1 MNLTETITVGS
12 CMRLETVP
20 KVETRRAG
28 RNKERNSTANASL
41 ASRRNF
47 TRRQITELFF
57 ENCIECGKMAAIPQG
72 AFAACKIHWNEE
84 RAILMSMME
93 GEEKTGK
100 ENMFNPRPP
109 LEGWELTPL
118 KYNSKLMNSI
128 WGLYNRY
135 SVHNF
140 KKNTDAADGACGGV
154 AAAIW
159 GAILQNH
166 PPAANAA
173 ATAAAAAAAA
183 AETPRIMRTG
193 NGL

>member
-1 MNLTETITVGS
+1 MNLTEIVTADS
-12 CMRLETVP
+12 CMRLEAFRSI
-20 KVETRRAG
+20 ETREVIRRDKKIG
-28 RNKERNSTANASL
+28 STRKESL
-41 ASRRNF
+41 SRRRRF

-57 ENCIECGKMAAIPQG
+57 ENCIDCGKMAAIPQS
-72 AFAACKIHWNEE
+72 ALAVHKVRCNNE
-84 RAILMSMME
+84 RAVSIMSVR
-93 GEEKTGK
+93 GEKGKSEEK
-100 ENMFNPRPP
+100 ENMFKSWRP

-140 KKNTDAADGACGGV
+140 KKNADAEEGARGVV

-159 GAILQNH
+159 GAILENR

-173 ATAAAAAAAA
+173 ATTIADV
-183 AETPRIMRTG
+183 PRIMNTG
-193 NGL
+193 SGL